1 MRRPRTYQFWR
12 NWICDKLGLGVG
24 FHKLLLVNSIGDIE
38 CLSRTPIMFS
48 HLSCDWKK
56 KMRFA
61 DSIKPKCTSNRHNNC
76 LVLSQYKFY
85 GMAIPPLNLHFMRPL
100 TTLFHDKSSNK
111 KQTAYNNR
119 SAVLINFFG
128 SFSRWLQGINQRVN

>member
-1 MRRPRTYQFWR
+1 MEELDLRQVGVRCWVPQIVIGEFDRRYRMSEPNPDHVQSLVPR
-12 NWICDKLGLGVG
+12 L
-24 FHKLLLVNSIGDIE
+24 E
-38 CLSRTPIMFS
+38 E
-48 HLSCDWKK
+48 

-61 DSIKPKCTSNRHNNC
+61 DSIKPKCTSNRHNDC

-111 KQTAYNNR
+111 KQTACNNR